1 MADHTN
7 LSYLYS
13 LADGDMDFVTEI
25 LDLMQKNIP
34 VDIADIENAIAMN
47 DIQLVQRMAHRMK
60 STIQYSDYLDLS
72 ELLSVFE
79 KDNSGITIAELK
91 TFLPE
96 LKELAENL
104 MSLIEV
110 EKKKIGK

>member
-13 LADGDMDFVTEI
+13 LADGDTDFVTEI

-34 VDIADIENAIAMN
+34 VDIADIENAIAM
-47 DIQLVQRMAHRMK
+47 DDLKLVQRIAHRMK

-72 ELLSVFE
+72 ELLSTFE
-79 KDNSGITIAELK
+79 KDNSATTIAELK
-91 TFLPE
+91 AFLPQ
-96 LKELAENL
+96 LKELANNL
-104 MSLIEV
+104 MHIIEE
-110 EKKKIGK
+110 EKKKIE